1 MSEPVMTA
9 HDALRWCDTTAR
21 HWRKLLTEHPE
32 LLKLGC
38 DVARTAT
45 VGELLQH
52 IVAVQLRYAERILGS
67 PETEYRNIVFGTA
80 DEIFA
85 THDRSIKL
93 LHQAL
98 DSDLDW
104 EAPLAFTTR
113 TYGAAKASLKT
124 IFFHS
129 IFHGIR
135 HYAQLSTLA
144 RQNGYQ
150 IDWPGDYLFMGATRG

>member
-1 MSEPVMTA
+1 MTSSA
-9 HDALRWCDTTAR
+9 AQPSIDGTRLPA
-21 HWRKLLTEHPE
+21 
-32 LLKLGC
+32 
-38 DVARTAT
+38 
-45 VGELLQH
+45 Q
-52 IVAVQLRYAERILGS
+52 RYLE
-67 PETEYRNIVFGTA
+67 
-80 DEIFA
+80 
-85 THDRSIKL
+85 
-93 LHQAL
+93 AL